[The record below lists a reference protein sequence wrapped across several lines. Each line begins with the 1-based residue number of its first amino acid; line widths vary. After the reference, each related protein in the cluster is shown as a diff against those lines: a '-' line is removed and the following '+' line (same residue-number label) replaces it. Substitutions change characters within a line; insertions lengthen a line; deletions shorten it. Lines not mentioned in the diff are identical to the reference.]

1 MPNVTTAKMVKELRD
16 QTGAPFIDCK
26 NALNDSEGNL
36 DKALEILK
44 IKGVAKALKK
54 VGRDTPEG
62 IVTSYVHAGGKIGV
76 MLELNCETDFVARNE
91 EFQKLAKEIS
101 MQIAASNPLYL
112 SRDYIP
118 EDVLNKEREI
128 IKAQVEEAGGKKE
141 ARIMEKMIEGKINKF
156 FEEACLLEQAYIR
169 EPKTRINDLIQKTIA
184 KVGENIVIRRFIR
197 YQLGEPVC

>member
-16 QTGAPFIDCK
+16 QTGAPFIDCR
-26 NALNDSEGNL
+26 NALNDSEGDP

-62 IVTSYVHAGGKIGV
+62 VITSYVHAGGKIGV

-91 EFQKLAKEIS
+91 EFQKLSKEIA
-101 MQIAASNPLYL
+101 MQIAASNPIYL
-112 SRDYIP
+112 SREHVP
-118 EDVLNKEREI
+118 EDVLEKERSI
-128 IKAQVEEAGGKKE
+128 IKAQMEEAGEKKE
-141 ARIMEKMIEGKINKF
+141 ARIVEKMIEGRMNKF
-156 FEEACLLEQAYIR
+156 FEEACLSEQAYIR
-169 EPKTRINDLIQKTIA
+169 EPKTKINDLIQNTIA

-197 YQLGEPVC
+197 YQLGEPAS

>member
-16 QTGAPFIDCK
+16 QTGAPFIDCR
-26 NALNDSEGNL
+26 NALNDSEGDP

-62 IVTSYVHAGGKIGV
+62 VITSYVHAGGKIGV

-91 EFQKLAKEIS
+91 EFQKLSKEIA

-112 SRDYIP
+112 SREHVP
-118 EDVLNKEREI
+118 EDVLEKERSI
-128 IKAQVEEAGGKKE
+128 IKAQMEEAGEKKE
-141 ARIMEKMIEGKINKF
+141 ARIVEKMIEGRMNKF
-156 FEEACLLEQAYIR
+156 FEEACLSEQSYIR
-169 EPKTRINDLIQKTIA
+169 EPKTKINDLIQNTIA

-197 YQLGEPVC
+197 YQLGEPAS